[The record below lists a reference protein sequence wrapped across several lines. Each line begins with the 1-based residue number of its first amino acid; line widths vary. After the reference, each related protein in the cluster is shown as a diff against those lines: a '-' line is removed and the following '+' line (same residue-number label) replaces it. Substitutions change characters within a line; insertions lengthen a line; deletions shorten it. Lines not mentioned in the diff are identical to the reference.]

1 MPNTPNAA
9 AVASPCINLCRMHEA
24 TGWCEGC
31 LRTLD
36 EIAGWSGLDD
46 QLRRT
51 VLQDLRSRRVTWRA
65 LKLASRLTDLADL
78 ADRADG
84 LDLPGPG
91 GSP

>member
-1 MPNTPNAA
+1 MASAPTTA
-9 AVASPCINLCRMHEA
+9 AVASPCNNICRMHEA

-46 QLRRT
+46 HVRRT

-65 LKLASRLTDLADL
+65 LKAASRLTDLADRP
-78 ADRADG
+78 DRP
-84 LDLPGPG
+84 DLPGPG

>member
-1 MPNTPNAA
+1 MPNAPTAA

-46 QLRRT
+46 KVRRT

-65 LKLASRLTDLADL
+65 LKAASRLTDLADRP
-78 ADRADG
+78 DRP
-84 LDLPGPG
+84 DLPGPG

>member
-1 MPNTPNAA
+1 MANAPTAA
-9 AVASPCINLCRMHEA
+9 AVASPCINLCRMHAA

-46 QLRRT
+46 HVRRT
-51 VLQDLRSRRVTWRA
+51 VVQDLRARRVTWRA
-65 LKLASRLTDLADL
+65 LKLASRLTDL
-78 ADRADG
+78 
-84 LDLPGPG
+84 PSSG

>member
-1 MPNTPNAA
+1 MAA
-9 AVASPCINLCRMHEA
+9 ARSDAVASPCINLCRMHQA

-31 LRTLD
+31 LRTID

-46 QLRRT
+46 MARRT

-65 LKLASRLTDLADL
+65 LKVASRLTKLTHL
-78 ADRADG
+78 VEPP
-84 LDLPGPG
+84 DLPGPG

>member
-36 EIAGWSGLDD
+36 EIVQWGSAGDD
-46 QLRRT
+46 YKTAVWAEIRRREAT
-51 VLQDLRSRRVTWRA
+51 LEFR
-65 LKLASRLTDLADL
+65 
-78 ADRADG
+78 
-84 LDLPGPG
+84 
-91 GSP
+91 